1 MASFIFLPVIFYNT
15 CIRKRF
21 SDKQNYTDHDNL
33 DNDQIITLKRGNS
46 SNSFDFND
54 IYSFCRIIELF
65 CMSDGFV
72 YFLMLCRL
80 IVILISS
87 AAASCR
93 LHRAVLSGLIVF
105 TSGKTL
111 VVVLA
116 EVHYVVL
123 FAYNPYS
130 VARI

>member
-46 SNSFDFND
+46 PNSFDFND
-54 IYSFCRIIELF
+54 VYSFCRIIDLF

-72 YFLMLCRL
+72 CFFDALPEKYAFKLTIKRKR
-80 IVILISS
+80 
-87 AAASCR
+87 SCTSQ
-93 LHRAVLSGLIVF
+93 LSLNPC
-105 TSGKTL
+105 
-111 VVVLA
+111 
-116 EVHYVVL
+116 L
-123 FAYNPYS
+123 FSTPYAWHK
-130 VARI
+130 V